1 MTSRMQKHEWRKKE
15 KNIYFPK
22 PIPELINIPEF
33 KFITIKGKGNPNNKL
48 FSDCV
53 GVLYA
58 MSYAIKMNLKKME
71 PQPKGYCDYTVYPLE
86 GIWDINDEAKK
97 EFKGTINKDEL
108 VFQLMIRQPNFVE
121 EELYFEILE
130 LTKKRKP
137 NPLLGNVGFERIEE
151 GKCVQMLHLGS
162 YDNESESFKIM
173 EEFMERENLNRL
185 SMEHREIY
193 LTDFRKV
200 PSAKLKTVLR
210 CKVG

>member
-1 MTSRMQKHEWRKKE
+1 
-15 KNIYFPK
+15 
-22 PIPELINIPEF
+22 
-33 KFITIKGKGNPNNKL
+33 
-48 FSDCV
+48 
-53 GVLYA
+53 
-58 MSYAIKMNLKKME
+58 ME
-71 PQPKGYCDYTVYPLE
+71 PQPQGYCNYTVYPLE
-86 GIWDINDEAKK
+86 GIWNISSEAKK
-97 EFKGTINKDEL
+97 QFKGTINKDEL

-121 EELYFEILE
+121 EEFYSEILE

-137 NPLLGNVGFERIEE
+137 SPLLEKIRFERIAE

-173 EEFMERENLNRL
+173 EKFMERENFTRL

-200 PSAKLKTVLR
+200 PSTKLKTVLR